1 MKAIN
6 TLLFI
11 IALLGFTSCY
21 DDYVSDYENPNMGF
35 AVSKPMRTVISERD
49 MPIYIGV
56 SIGGKR
62 EVDMSDWARFVI
74 DPTLVEG
81 TGKELLPSDYYTLS
95 DPEYFRVRKSNLPVA
110 DVRIDFTE
118 AFYNDPLSLK
128 DHYVLP
134 FRMTENSLGAL
145 REGAETTVAIIK
157 YISTYAGTYYR
168 MGTVAEVDASGTALG
183 SPVNYGNTHDIINCS
198 TVGFKSTAP
207 RTVVCPGV
215 GNEKEN
221 VGSVTLIM
229 DVDKNVVVTGVE
241 GKAAIS
247 DASGSYKTEGDYDY
261 VANVGTRAPQFDL
274 EYTYV
279 KDGKYYHVA
288 EKLVLRQD
296 PLYDLRVE
304 TW

>member
-1 MKAIN
+1 
-6 TLLFI
+6 
-11 IALLGFTSCY
+11 
-21 DDYVSDYENPNMGF
+21 
-35 AVSKPMRTVISERD
+35 
-49 MPIYIGV
+49 
-56 SIGGKR
+56 
-62 EVDMSDWARFVI
+62 
-74 DPTLVEG
+74 
-81 TGKELLPSDYYTLS
+81 
-95 DPEYFRVRKSNLPVA
+95 
-110 DVRIDFTE
+110 
-118 AFYNDPLSLK
+118 
-128 DHYVLP
+128 
-134 FRMTENSLGAL
+134 MTENSLGAL

-168 MGTVAEVDASGTALG
+168 MGTVTEVDASGTALV